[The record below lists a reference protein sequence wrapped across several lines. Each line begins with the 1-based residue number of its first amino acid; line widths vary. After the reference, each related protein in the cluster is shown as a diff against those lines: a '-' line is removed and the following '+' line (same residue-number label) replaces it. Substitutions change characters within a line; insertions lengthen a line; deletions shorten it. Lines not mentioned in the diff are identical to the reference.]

1 MMNHSHLT
9 LTLRP
14 WLAAL
19 TGLALAGCT
28 FFASP
33 TPTAVPPTAVPP
45 TIAPPT
51 ATPLPPTP
59 DISATPPPTA
69 PPAASDTPA
78 PTASPVPTVDPANSE
93 SIQILEPGL
102 TSRVVSPVRVAG
114 FSEPTFE
121 QNLVIQVTGE
131 NGDVLSTTPTTILSG
146 AGLAGPFVQDVTF
159 SVAAEQA
166 GRISVYHASA
176 RDGGLVH
183 LSSVEVTLLPSGPA
197 DIVPVPPYSEVHA
210 LTLPVHLAGVS
221 GGTVHLEG
229 VSEYVFEATLG
240 LALCG
245 EGGSGAPDPI
255 CGTADNI
262 IATGFAIITSPDIGL
277 PGPYTAD
284 LAYAIAAPVQ
294 ARLVVYS
301 TSARD
306 GGITHLNSRPI
317 NLMP

>member
-1 MMNHSHLT
+1 MTRSHLP
-9 LTLRP
+9 LALRP
-14 WLAAL
+14 WLAVL
-19 TGLALAGCT
+19 VSLALAGCT
-28 FFASP
+28 FFAAP
-33 TPTAVPPTAVPP
+33 TPTALPPTAVPPTA
-45 TIAPPT
+45 APPI
-51 ATPLPPTP
+51 ASPLPPTP
-59 DISATPPPTA
+59 DISATPPPTS

-78 PTASPVPTVDPANSE
+78 PTESPIPTVDPASAE
-93 SIQILEPGL
+93 AIQILEPGL
-102 TSRVVSPVRVAG
+102 SSRITSPVRVAG

-121 QNLVIQVTGE
+121 QNLVIQVTDE
-131 NGDVLSTTPTTILSG
+131 NGDILSTTPTTILSG
-146 AGLAGPFVQDVTF
+146 AGLAGPFVQEVTF

-183 LSSVEVTLLPSGPA
+183 LSSVELTLLPAGAA
-197 DIVPVPPYSEVHA
+197 DIVTVPPYSEVHA
-210 LTLPVHLAGVS
+210 ITLPAHLADVS
-221 GGTVHLEG
+221 GGTIHIEG
-229 VSEYVFEATLG
+229 FSEYVFEATLG

-245 EGGSGAPDPI
+245 EGGSGAPDPS
-255 CGTADNI
+255 CGTADNL

-317 NLMP
+317 NLSP